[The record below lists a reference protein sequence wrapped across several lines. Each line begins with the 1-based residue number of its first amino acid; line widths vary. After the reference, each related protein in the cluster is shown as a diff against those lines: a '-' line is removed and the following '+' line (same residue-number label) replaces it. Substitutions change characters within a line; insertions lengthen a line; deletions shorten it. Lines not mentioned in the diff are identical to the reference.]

1 MRPGAPQP
9 PADSP
14 MTGTRQEQRVLQR
27 SIAATVLV
35 AAIGCFGGL
44 LARSQ
49 AILFDGVYS
58 LVDVALT
65 LVALAVLR
73 LMASEQSPR
82 FQYGFWHLEPMVE
95 ALGGAIL
102 SLACIYA
109 LANAVIGFSDGG
121 HEPRLGPGLAW
132 AALLAAVDLVMA
144 LWIGRHARRLQSG
157 LLALDARA
165 WLLTGLMSL
174 AVVLSFLIALA
185 LRGGAHAHWIPYIDP
200 LVLAGIS
207 LAALPVPL
215 RAAWKAARE
224 VLQVA
229 PDDLDRQVREVMRAF
244 VAEHGF
250 EGFTS
255 HVAKIG
261 RMQFIEIH
269 VLTRPDARLGSIGD
283 VDRLRDG
290 IAERLDARSGR
301 FWLTIDF
308 TSDPAWT

>member
-35 AAIGCFGGL
+35 AAIGFFGGL

-185 LRGGAHAHWIPYIDP
+185 LSGGAHAHWIPYIDP

>member
-1 MRPGAPQP
+1 
-9 PADSP
+9 
-14 MTGTRQEQRVLQR
+14 MTSTRQEQRVLQL
-27 SIAATVLV
+27 SIAATIVV
-35 AAIGCFGGL
+35 AAIGFSGGM

-49 AILFDGVYS
+49 AILFDGIYS

-73 LMASEQSPR
+73 LMANEQSPR

-102 SLACIYA
+102 SLACVYA

-121 HEPRLGPGLAW
+121 HDARLGPGLAW
-132 AALLAAVDLVMA
+132 AALLVVVDLAMA
-144 LWIGRHARRLQSG
+144 IWIGRHARKLQSG

-174 AVVLSFLIALA
+174 AVVLSFVIALA
-185 LRGGAHAHWIPYIDP
+185 LRGGAHEHWIPYMDP
-200 LVLAGIS
+200 LVLACIS

-229 PDDLDRQVREVMRAF
+229 PDELDQQVQTVMQQF
-244 VAEHGF
+244 IAEHGF

-269 VLTRPDARLGSIGD
+269 ILTKPETQLGSIGD
-283 VDRLRDG
+283 VDRLRDD
-290 IAERLDARSGR
+290 IATRLDARSGR

>member
-1 MRPGAPQP
+1 MS
-9 PADSP
+9 D
-14 MTGTRQEQRVLQR
+14 TRQEQRVLKA
-27 SIAATVLV
+27 SIAATVGV
-35 AAIGCFGGL
+35 AAIGFVGGL

-65 LVALAVLR
+65 LVALSVLR
-73 LMASEQSPR
+73 LVAREDSPR
-82 FQYGFWHLEPMVE
+82 FQYGYWHLEPMVE

-121 HEPRLGPGLAW
+121 HEVRYGAALAW
-132 AALLAAVDLVMA
+132 ALLLTVVDLAMA
-144 LWIGRHARRLQSG
+144 AWIGRHAKRLESG

-174 AVVLSFLIALA
+174 AVVLAFLIALA
-185 LRGGAHAHWIPYIDP
+185 LREGAYAHWTPYIDP
-200 LVLAGIS
+200 LVLCLIS
-207 LAALPVPL
+207 LAVLPLPL
-215 RAAWKAARE
+215 RGAWKAMRE

-229 PDDLDRQVREVMRAF
+229 PDDLDRRVQEVMAAF

-250 EGFTS
+250 VGFTS
-255 HVAKIG
+255 HVAKMG
-261 RMQFIEIH
+261 RMRFVEIH
-269 VLTRPDARLGSIGD
+269 VLTRPDYNPGSIGRAD
-283 VDRLRDG
+283 ALRDG
-290 IAERLDARSGR
+290 IAEQLGAREAQ

>member
-1 MRPGAPQP
+1 M
-9 PADSP
+9 
-14 MTGTRQEQRVLQR
+14 
-27 SIAATVLV
+27 
-35 AAIGCFGGL
+35 
-44 LARSQ
+44 
-49 AILFDGVYS
+49 
-58 LVDVALT
+58 
-65 LVALAVLR
+65 AV
-73 LMASEQSPR
+73 
-82 FQYGFWHLEPMVE
+82 
-95 ALGGAIL
+95 
-102 SLACIYA
+102 
-109 LANAVIGFSDGG
+109 
-121 HEPRLGPGLAW
+121 
-132 AALLAAVDLVMA
+132 
-144 LWIGRHARRLQSG
+144 WIGRHARRLQSG

-174 AVVLSFLIALA
+174 AVVLSFLIAFA

-200 LVLAGIS
+200 LVLAAIS
-207 LAALPVPL
+207 VVALPVPL

-229 PDDLDRQVREVMRAF
+229 PDDLDRRVREVMQQF

-250 EGFTS
+250 DGFTS

-290 IAERLDARSGR
+290 IANRLDARSGR

>member
-35 AAIGCFGGL
+35 AAIGFFGGL

-229 PDDLDRQVREVMRAF
+229 PDDLDRQVREVMRQF
-244 VAEHGF
+244 VADAGF

-283 VDRLRDG
+283 VDRLRDT
-290 IAERLDARSGR
+290 IANRLDARSGR

>member
-1 MRPGAPQP
+1 
-9 PADSP
+9 
-14 MTGTRQEQRVLQR
+14 MTSTRQEQRVLQL

-35 AAIGCFGGL
+35 AAIGFFGGM

-49 AILFDGVYS
+49 AILFDGIYS

-73 LMASEQSPR
+73 LMAREQSPR

-121 HEPRLGPGLAW
+121 HETRVGPGLLW
-132 AALLAAVDLVMA
+132 AGLLAVLDLAMAV
-144 LWIGRHARRLQSG
+144 WIGRHARLLQSG
-157 LLALDARA
+157 LLRLDARA
-165 WLLTGLMSL
+165 WFLTGLMSL
-174 AVVLSFLIALA
+174 AVVLSFVIAVA
-185 LRGGAHAHWIPYIDP
+185 LRGGAHEHWIPYLDP
-200 LVLAGIS
+200 LVLACIA
-207 LAALPVPL
+207 LATLPVPML
-215 RAAWKAARE
+215 GAWKAARE

-229 PDDLDRQVREVMRAF
+229 PSELDQLVQQVMQQF
-244 VAEHGF
+244 VDKHQF

-261 RMQFIEIH
+261 RMQFVEIH
-269 VLTRPDARLGSIGD
+269 ILTRPDTQLGSIGD
-283 VDRLRDG
+283 VDRLRDE
-290 IAERLDARSGR
+290 IASQLDARSGR

>member
-1 MRPGAPQP
+1 
-9 PADSP
+9 

-35 AAIGCFGGL
+35 AAIGFFGGL

-73 LMASEQSPR
+73 LMASERSPR

-121 HEPRLGPGLAW
+121 HEPRLGPGLTW

-144 LWIGRHARRLQSG
+144 VWIGRHARRLQSG

-229 PDDLDRQVREVMRAF
+229 PDDLDRQVREVMRQF

-283 VDRLRDG
+283 VDRLRDT
-290 IAERLDARSGR
+290 IANRLDARSGR